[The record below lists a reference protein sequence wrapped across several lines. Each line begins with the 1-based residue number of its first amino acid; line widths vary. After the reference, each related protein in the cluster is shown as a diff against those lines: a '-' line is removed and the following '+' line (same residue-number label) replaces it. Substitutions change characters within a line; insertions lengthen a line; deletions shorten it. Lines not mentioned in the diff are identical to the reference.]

1 MMEKITAFFK
11 QHWPGA
17 ANAPLAVAIVFAAFA
32 AVFLVL
38 WLAIIFE
45 VGDRVLPLVNAAL
58 SPTNAPLA
66 VAVVLT
72 ALAVALFSIWLSV
85 RGKDQMTEK
94 ITESNH
100 WRRAGF
106 ILVVVVVA
114 LVVLLGVAFF
124 SLWFAKKIKIGISD
138 EFLPLVN
145 AVLSPT
151 VTAVCVVAGV
161 FIWLVNK
168 LTSELLNKFSDQI
181 KGLINR
187 IFKFA
192 GAEFH
197 EQRPVSASKSAEIDI
212 PAKAKVDEESI
223 EKTPTTDSVVVDKDE
238 NGAKSE
244 TAKTASAG
252 NSLPEVK
259 IKAGTGD
266 AKAQFDLGVM
276 YDSSQRVERDD
287 KEAVKWYRR
296 AAEQGHAIAQNNLG
310 MMYGRGRGVKQD
322 HAEAVKWYRRA
333 AEQGF
338 ARAQNFLGWAYFF
351 GEGIKQDNAEAAK
364 WFHRAAEQGFL
375 SAKFNLGLTYVS
387 TEDVERND
395 AEAVKWF
402 RRAAEQGH
410 ANAQASL
417 GAAYH
422 NGKGIAQNYWEA
434 YIWHSIAAANGVES
448 SEKYRDADAKLL
460 LLSAEDLAN
469 AQAEAKRR
477 MEEIRKR
484 AESGSEIS

>member
-17 ANAPLAVAIVFAAFA
+17 
-32 AVFLVL
+32 
-38 WLAIIFE
+38 E
-45 VGDRVLPLVNAAL
+45 E
-58 SPTNAPLA
+58 APLA
-66 VAVVLT
+66 VAVVVSVI
-72 ALAVALFSIWLSV
+72 VAATLFFVWLSV
-85 RGKDQMTEK
+85 RRKDQMTEK
-94 ITESNH
+94 TTESNH

-114 LVVLLGVAFF
+114 LVVLLGAAFF
-124 SLWFAKKIKIGISD
+124 SLWFAKKLGLGISD

-168 LTSELLNKFSDQI
+168 LTNEFLNKFSDQI

-187 IFKFA
+187 IWK
-192 GAEFH
+192 AEFN
-197 EQRPVSASKSAEIDI
+197 EQRPMSGFVFREQHPVSASESAEIDI
-212 PAKAKVDEESI
+212 PANVKMDEESV
-223 EKTPTTDSVVVDKDE
+223 EKTPTFDSVVVDKDE
-238 NGAKSE
+238 NETKSE
-244 TAKTASAG
+244 TAKTDSAG
-252 NSLPEVK
+252 DSLPEVK

-276 YDSSQRVERDD
+276 YDSSQKVERDD
-287 KEAVKWYRR
+287 KEAAKWYRR

-310 MMYGRGRGVKQD
+310 MMYGRGKGVKQD
-322 HAEAVKWYRRA
+322 HAEAVKWYRCA

-338 ARAQNFLGWAYFF
+338 ARAQNFLGWAYLF
-351 GEGIKQDNAEAAK
+351 GEGVKQDNAEAAK
-364 WFHRAAEQGFL
+364 WFRRAAEQGLL

-395 AEAVKWF
+395 AEAVKWY
-402 RRAAEQGH
+402 RCAAEQGH
-410 ANAQASL
+410 ANAQAAL

-422 NGKGIAQNYWEA
+422 NGKGVAQNYWEA

-484 AESGSEIS
+484 AESGK